1 MDFIKAIY
9 WYLESPRMSPENE
22 VVDKDNRQAPPH
34 EYCQI
39 DGQAPFQKGLKIA
52 GGLSGVRG
60 IGSHFRFSE
69 LLSSSEIN
77 SVLIVF
83 FAFENGHG

>member
-1 MDFIKAIY
+1 MN
-9 WYLESPRMSPENE
+9 PENE
-22 VVDKDNRQAPPH
+22 VVGKDKCQAPPH

-39 DGQAPFQKGLKIA
+39 DDHTPFQEGLKISRE
-52 GGLSGVRG
+52 LSGVRG
-60 IGSHFRFSE
+60 IGSHFRFPE

-83 FAFENGHG
+83 FPFEKRHG